1 MKALSIAIIILTLA
15 SCASTAIEEDG
26 FLEKGYALTG
36 EEAAEIYL
44 EGIEEEPSPELWYNL
59 AYSYL
64 EAEDYDKAIDAAEEA
79 KALYPDM
86 IRFDYLILYA
96 YRESGRMYSYEK
108 ELERVHS
115 QYPANK
121 DISEML
127 LKAYSGARRPESIPI
142 ARQLLQRDPSNDA
155 AIRALGEF
163 YPFYAAIASEENRT
177 EPEPW
182 DKGPREIY
190 NITKT
195 IEDGRL
201 T

>member
-163 YPFYAAIASEENRT
+163 YPFYAAIASEEKRT
-177 EPEPW
+177 EPPTQNTCRIC
-182 DKGPREIY
+182 KCF
-190 NITKT
+190 
-195 IEDGRL
+195 
-201 T
+201 

>member
-1 MKALSIAIIILTLA
+1 
-15 SCASTAIEEDG
+15 
-26 FLEKGYALTG
+26 
-36 EEAAEIYL
+36 
-44 EGIEEEPSPELWYNL
+44 
-59 AYSYL
+59 
-64 EAEDYDKAIDAAEEA
+64 
-79 KALYPDM
+79 M

-108 ELERVHS
+108 ELERVHR

-163 YPFYAAIASEENRT
+163 YTFYEALSAEQART
-177 EPEPW
+177 EPQPW
-182 DKGPREIY
+182 DPGVKEIY